1 MQKRQALFFRVAAAL
16 PHQSAMDFSLSS
28 SDDDLPFGDA
38 VSSSAAVARSRK
50 RSRPAPAQAASSANA
65 NANNDDE
72 VVVLD
77 SSSDSEDDFGLG
89 KDDGNGSDDGGL
101 PSPAFGGGAKS
112 SVRAGSS
119 AGANSRAGT
128 AAASS
133 TSYASKRAASATNK
147 GYSDSDSSDDDDLLA
162 GGPTFA
168 SRAGSGSASTGQSN
182 DATEKLK
189 RTLSRLESLSSVAS
203 STGVSAASASGKPRK
218 RTAEE
223 RAAEAAAKKRQ
234 KAREAEARKRAREA
248 ERAAKAKQK
257 EEAKATKARQVLED
271 KQASGKF
278 AAEEICALV
287 DASLARAGADDDSD
301 AAAFAAASAAGE
313 DDAPLPTGL
322 GPLTLASLEAKNYR
336 AVIEG
341 QTTMSNR
348 LGESN
353 SMDNVA
359 PVRWDGL
366 PVGRGAGCIRWIRRD
381 HIAGGSAGIASAPSN
396 DDNVQRTDMVAVV
409 FHNPKAFLKLL
420 ERNAAAETRDDYP
433 ELRMW
438 LRDVRSS
445 LASRWETRWKSD
457 PSTGGGRKGRG
468 TTSAA
473 RTAGASGNTDDDD
486 LQSTTRIVLVL
497 HKVQEELQRQWNQ
510 GGRRRRSFAP
520 TSEAELNDATVWLL
534 IEQHVE
540 CTLTS
545 TDEESAEYLV
555 NLTRA
560 LSEAPY
566 YDDVTELHCV
576 AKLKAD
582 SAATTAEEK
591 AKCAWMRQ
599 VQQLPGLSEAKAR
612 KLVEHYPTL
621 MSLLDEYDDPTLTND
636 EKKCLL
642 EDCLVEGRKARK
654 LSESMYRL
662 MTSNDPNELIA

>member
-1 MQKRQALFFRVAAAL
+1 
-16 PHQSAMDFSLSS
+16 MDFSLSS
-28 SDDDLPFGDA
+28 SDDDLPFGDT
-38 VSSSAAVARSRK
+38 VSSSTAVARSRK
-50 RSRPAPAQAASSANA
+50 RSRPPPAQAASSADA
-65 NANNDDE
+65 NANDE

-77 SSSDSEDDFGLG
+77 SSSDSEDDFGVG
-89 KDDGNGSDDGGL
+89 RGDNNGSDDDGL
-101 PSPAFGGGAKS
+101 PSPAFGGDAKS
-112 SVRAGSS
+112 SARAGSS
-119 AGANSRAGT
+119 DGTNSRAGT
-128 AAASS
+128 ATASS
-133 TSYASKRAASATNK
+133 ASYASKRAASATSK

-168 SRAGSGSASTGQSN
+168 SRTGSGSASADQSN

-203 STGVSAASASGKPRK
+203 STGMSSNSASGKPRK

-234 KAREAEARKRAREA
+234 KAREVEARKRAREA

-301 AAAFAAASAAGE
+301 AAAFAAAAAASAAGE

-322 GPLTLASLEAKNYR
+322 GPLTLASLDAKNYR

-396 DDNVQRTDMVAVV
+396 DDNVQRADMVAVV

-420 ERNAAAETRDDYP
+420 ERDAAAEARDDYP

-438 LRDVRSS
+438 LRNVRAS
-445 LASRWETRWKSD
+445 LASRWETRWTSD
-457 PSTGGGRKGRG
+457 PNTGGGRKGRG
-468 TTSAA
+468 TASAA
-473 RTAGASGNTDDDD
+473 RTAGASGNTGDDDP
-486 LQSTTRIVLVL
+486 QSTTRIVLVL

-621 MSLLDEYDDPTLTND
+621 MSLLDEYEDPTLTND

>member
-1 MQKRQALFFRVAAAL
+1 
-16 PHQSAMDFSLSS
+16 MDFSPPS
-28 SDDDLPFGDA
+28 SDDELPFGSSSSPAAA
-38 VSSSAAVARSRK
+38 VSSITAGGQRK
-50 RSRPAPAQAASSANA
+50 RPRPAPASAKGSG
-65 NANNDDE
+65 NDDE

-77 SSSDSEDDFGLG
+77 SSSSD
-89 KDDGNGSDDGGL
+89 SDDCVNDGDDDGL
-101 PSPAFGGGAKS
+101 PSPAFGGKEKS
-112 SVRAGSS
+112 SACAGSAS
-119 AGANSRAGT
+119 ASTKRVPS
-128 AAASS
+128 AAAS
-133 TSYASKRAASATNK
+133 KRNRAPAASSSHTSK

-168 SRAGSGSASTGQSN
+168 SRPGSGNGSGSGAASASGQNN

-203 STGVSAASASGKPRK
+203 STGIASTSATGNKPRK

-223 RAAEAAAKKRQ
+223 RAAEAAARKRQ
-234 KAREAEARKRAREA
+234 KAREVEARKRAREA
-248 ERAAKAKQK
+248 ERAAKARQK
-257 EEAKATKARQVLED
+257 EEAKVTKTRQVLED

-301 AAAFAAASAAGE
+301 AAAFAAAAASATGE
-313 DDAPLPTGL
+313 DGAPLPTGV
-322 GPLTLASLEAKNYR
+322 GPLALAALEAKNYR

-341 QTTMSNR
+341 QTTRSDSN
-348 LGESN
+348 G
-353 SMDNVA
+353 MDSVA

-366 PVGRGAGCIRWIRRD
+366 PLGRGAGCVRWIRRD
-381 HIAGGSAGIASAPSN
+381 HLAGGSAGIASAPSN
-396 DDNVQRTDMVAVV
+396 DDNVQRTDMVAIV
-409 FHNPKAFLKLL
+409 FYNPRTFLRLL
-420 ERNAAAETRDDYP
+420 ERDAAAEARDDYP

-438 LRDVRSS
+438 LRNVRSS
-445 LASRWETRWKSD
+445 LATRWETRWKSD
-457 PSTGGGRKGRG
+457 PETGGGRKGHG
-468 TTSAA
+468 NKSAV
-473 RTAGASGNTDDDD
+473 AGAASSVGND
-486 LQSTTRIVLVL
+486 SSRSSTRIVLVL

-520 TSEAELNDATVWLL
+520 TSEEELNDATVWLL

-545 TDEESAEYLV
+545 TDEETAEYLA

-560 LSEAPY
+560 LAEAPY

-582 SAATTAEEK
+582 SSATTAEEK

-599 VQQLPGLSEAKAR
+599 VRQLPGLSEAKAR
-612 KLVEHYPTL
+612 KLLEHYPTL
-621 MSLLDEYDDPTLTND
+621 MSLLDEYEDPALTND

-642 EDCLVEGRKARK
+642 EDCMLEGRKAKK

>member
-1 MQKRQALFFRVAAAL
+1 MI
-16 PHQSAMDFSLSS
+16 MDFSLSP
-28 SDDDLPFGDA
+28 SDDDLPFGDT

-50 RSRPAPAQAASSANA
+50 RSRPAQAASSNNA
-65 NANNDDE
+65 NANNDDDDE

-89 KDDGNGSDDGGL
+89 KGDNKGSDDDGL

-112 SVRAGSS
+112 SARAGSS
-119 AGANSRAGT
+119 AGTNSRAS
-128 AAASS
+128 A
-133 TSYASKRAASATNK
+133 SYASSKRVAPANNK

-168 SRAGSGSASTGQSN
+168 SRTGSGSASTGRSN

-203 STGVSAASASGKPRK
+203 STGLSAASASGKPRK
-218 RTAEE
+218 QTAEE

-234 KAREAEARKRAREA
+234 KAREVEARKRAREA
-248 ERAAKAKQK
+248 ERAAKQKQK
-257 EEAKATKARQVLED
+257 EEAKVAKARQVLED

-287 DASLARAGADDDSD
+287 DGSLARAGADDDSD
-301 AAAFAAASAAGE
+301 AAAFAAAAAASGE

-359 PVRWDGL
+359 PVRWDGI

-396 DDNVQRTDMVAVV
+396 DDNVQRTDIVAVV

-420 ERNAAAETRDDYP
+420 ERDAAAEARDDYP

-438 LRDVRSS
+438 LANVRSS
-445 LASRWETRWKSD
+445 LASRWEKRWKSD
-457 PSTGGGRKGRG
+457 PNTGGGRNGRG

-473 RTAGASGNTDDDD
+473 GTSGASSSTGDDAP
-486 LQSTTRIVLVL
+486 QSTTRIVLVL

-520 TSEAELNDATVWLL
+520 TSEEELNDATVWLL

-545 TDEESAEYLV
+545 TDEETAEYLL

-621 MSLLDEYDDPTLTND
+621 MSLLDEYEDPTLTND
-636 EKKCLL
+636 EKKTLL

>member
-1 MQKRQALFFRVAAAL
+1 
-16 PHQSAMDFSLSS
+16 MDSS
-28 SDDDLPFGDA
+28 SDDDLPFGDTA
-38 VSSSAAVARSRK
+38 VSSSSAGRSRK
-50 RSRPAPAQAASSANA
+50 RARSAPAPAAAASANA
-65 NANNDDE
+65 NANANNDDDE

-77 SSSDSEDDFGLG
+77 SSSDSEGDFGLG
-89 KDDGNGSDDGGL
+89 KKGTDIGDGGDDL
-101 PSPAFGGGAKS
+101 PSPAFGGGATKRNNPSALASRS
-112 SVRAGSS
+112 S
-119 AGANSRAGT
+119 
-128 AAASS
+128 
-133 TSYASKRAASATNK
+133 K
-147 GYSDSDSSDDDDLLA
+147 GYLDSDSSDDDGLLA

-168 SRAGSGSASTGQSN
+168 FRPASGSSAPAGQNN
-182 DATEKLK
+182 DATERLK

-203 STGVSAASASGKPRK
+203 STGASSTTASGKPRK

-234 KAREAEARKRAREA
+234 KAREVEARKRAREA
-248 ERAAKAKQK
+248 ERAAKARQK
-257 EEAKATKARQVLED
+257 EEAKVTKARQVLED

-287 DASLARAGADDDSD
+287 DASLARAGADDDDSD
-301 AAAFAAASAAGE
+301 AAAFAAAAAAASKEGTSASAAGGLK

-341 QTTMSNR
+341 QTTMSVR
-348 LGESN
+348 LGN
-353 SMDNVA
+353 SDSVDNLA

-366 PVGRGAGCIRWIRRD
+366 PVGRGVGCVRWIRRD

-396 DDNVQRTDMVAVV
+396 DDNVQRTNMVAIV
-409 FHNPKAFLKLL
+409 FHNPKAFLRLL
-420 ERNAAAETRDDYP
+420 ERDAAAEARDDYP
-433 ELRMW
+433 ALRMW

-457 PSTGGGRKGRG
+457 PNTGGGRKAHG
-468 TTSAA
+468 SNNA
-473 RTAGASGNTDDDD
+473 TAGVSSSSAGGGAP
-486 LQSTTRIVLVL
+486 STTRVVLVL

-520 TSEAELNDATVWLL
+520 TSEEELNDATVWLL

-545 TDEESAEYLV
+545 TDEETAEYLV

-582 SAATTAEEK
+582 KAATTAEEK

-599 VQQLPGLSEAKAR
+599 VQQLPGLSESKAR

-621 MSLLDEYDDPTLTND
+621 MSLLDEYEDPTLTND

-654 LSESMYRL
+654 LSESMHRL
-662 MTSNDPNELIA
+662 MTSSDPNELIA

>member
-1 MQKRQALFFRVAAAL
+1 M
-16 PHQSAMDFSLSS
+16 
-28 SDDDLPFGDA
+28 
-38 VSSSAAVARSRK
+38 
-50 RSRPAPAQAASSANA
+50 
-65 NANNDDE
+65 
-72 VVVLD
+72 
-77 SSSDSEDDFGLG
+77 
-89 KDDGNGSDDGGL
+89 
-101 PSPAFGGGAKS
+101 
-112 SVRAGSS
+112 
-119 AGANSRAGT
+119 
-128 AAASS
+128 
-133 TSYASKRAASATNK
+133 
-147 GYSDSDSSDDDDLLA
+147 
-162 GGPTFA
+162 
-168 SRAGSGSASTGQSN
+168 
-182 DATEKLK
+182 
-189 RTLSRLESLSSVAS
+189 AS
-203 STGVSAASASGKPRK
+203 STGISAASASGKPRK

-234 KAREAEARKRAREA
+234 KAREVEARKRAREA
-248 ERAAKAKQK
+248 ERAAKARQK
-257 EEAKATKARQVLED
+257 EEAKVAKARQVLED

-301 AAAFAAASAAGE
+301 AAAFAAAAAASAAGE

-336 AVIEG
+336 AVTEG
-341 QTTMSNR
+341 KTTMSSR
-348 LGESN
+348 LGESS

-381 HIAGGSAGIASAPSN
+381 HLAGGSAGTASAPSN

-420 ERNAAAETRDDYP
+420 ERDAAAEARDDYP

-438 LRDVRSS
+438 LRNVRSS

-457 PSTGGGRKGRG
+457 PNTGGGTRRNGRG
-468 TTSAA
+468 TTSATS
-473 RTAGASGNTDDDD
+473 TAGASNNTGDGTR
-486 LQSTTRIVLVL
+486 QSATRIVLVL

-520 TSEAELNDATVWLL
+520 TSEEELNDATVWLL

-545 TDEESAEYLV
+545 TDEETAEYLV

-576 AKLKAD
+576 AKLKGD

-621 MSLLDEYDDPTLTND
+621 MSLLDEYEDPTLTND